1 VPGSEGES
9 LSMVSG
15 TSCHHSFS
23 SFVSEHGEFVHHPA
37 DLERSGALQIFSL
50 EHYRTAASFAEVS

>member
-1 VPGSEGES
+1 
-9 LSMVSG
+9 MVSG

-37 DLERSGALQIFSL
+37 DLERSGALQIFCL
-50 EHYRTAASFAEVS
+50 EHHRTAASFAEVS